1 MYLLDIPGMTGE
13 EKVIR
18 KGTPDSSTIYEFI
31 FDNNANEQTVT
42 RLIDGIPPE
51 AEFMFYDRD
60 YPSPSDPGAFVSIK
74 RVENRY
80 TMKRANHGWS
90 DGWKPISFENLVSYL
105 SKCIEYNTGSDSMSK
120 MRLYPPPSLP
130 QKQWWQFWK

>member
-1 MYLLDIPGMTGE
+1 MYLPDIPGITCE

-18 KGTPDSSTIYEFI
+18 KGTPYTSTIYEFI
-31 FDNNANEQTVT
+31 FDNNANEHTVT
-42 RLIDGIPPE
+42 HLIGKIPPE

-60 YPSPSDPGAFVSIK
+60 YPSSSDPGAFVSIK
-74 RVENRY
+74 RVDDQY

-90 DGWKPISFENLVSYL
+90 NGWETTSFENLVSYL
-105 SKCIEYNTGSDSMSK
+105 SKCIKYNKGSDSMSK
-120 MRLYPPPSLP
+120 MRLYPPQPST